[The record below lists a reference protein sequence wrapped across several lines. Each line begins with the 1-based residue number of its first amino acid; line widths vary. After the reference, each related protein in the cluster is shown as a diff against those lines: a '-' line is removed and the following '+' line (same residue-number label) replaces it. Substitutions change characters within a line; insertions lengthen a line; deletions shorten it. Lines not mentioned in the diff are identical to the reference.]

1 MRSACRFARENQE
14 IRPPPFHDGNVHAAP
29 IVAPIFVNTGHQ
41 PPRLSS
47 YLRTRT
53 IAGGSINGTV
63 RARPNSRTC
72 CPSGWKISL
81 RRNGASISYHRS
93 PRSTIDP
100 PPPPPLPSPPPPSP
114 FNRVSSTITTSS
126 AATNSRHATRRVHPR
141 DLEGSTFDRAPLQTR
156 SNSSSKRRSPS
167 IRGSSKRERS
177 TTIGDSIDLPLHFA
191 PAEVLGGQSTGRN
204 QA

>member
-1 MRSACRFARENQE
+1 MVNRSLSLSLSSSGSGTTSQWMTLYREFGRMRCVRPPAACENQE

-41 PPRLSS
+41 PPRSRPSS

-53 IAGGSINGTV
+53 ITGGSINGTV
-63 RARPNSRTC
+63 RARPNSRT

-100 PPPPPLPSPPPPSP
+100 PPPPLPLPSPARSWKVDSP
-114 FNRVSSTITTSS
+114 
-126 AATNSRHATRRVHPR
+126 
-141 DLEGSTFDRAPLQTR
+141 
-156 SNSSSKRRSPS
+156 
-167 IRGSSKRERS
+167 
-177 TTIGDSIDLPLHFA
+177 
-191 PAEVLGGQSTGRN
+191 
-204 QA
+204 